1 MGSEVI
7 QTLDGSLVPAEAR
20 RVINMI
26 LCAYSTASALPRA
39 QACLSMHRRSGRDA
53 VLSLDASI
61 ERLVRLAAG
70 LFGPVE
76 GIHSFVVI
84 PDILGPS
91 CHLDACVFPKKML
104 NQPERHVHACGYP

>member
-1 MGSEVI
+1 MGSEEI
-7 QTLDGSLVPAEAR
+7 ETLRGSLVPAVAR
-20 RVINMI
+20 RVRNMI
-26 LCAYSTASALPRA
+26 LCAYPTAWALPRA

-53 VLSLDASI
+53 LLSLVASI

-70 LFGPVE
+70 LDGLEE
-76 GIHSFVVI
+76 GIDTLVVI

-91 CHLDACVFPKKML
+91 CHLRACVFAKKML